1 MSGTVERISN
11 VRNMLTLASDLNN
24 DYQSM
29 ISSQAQTT
37 EVQTRLTGDVQ
48 SLQAK
53 KKDLET
59 GIQTYEQDFLEKR
72 KTLPAPRQGFQTL
85 QDVVLAIFFFSYL
98 LITLTVCAY
107 VSKTTNSLIF
117 MLAALF
123 IMSGLGVVI
132 AQIIIRFA

>member
-85 QDVVLAIFFFSYL
+85 QDIVLAIFFFSYL

-123 IMSGLGVVI
+123 IMAGLGVVI